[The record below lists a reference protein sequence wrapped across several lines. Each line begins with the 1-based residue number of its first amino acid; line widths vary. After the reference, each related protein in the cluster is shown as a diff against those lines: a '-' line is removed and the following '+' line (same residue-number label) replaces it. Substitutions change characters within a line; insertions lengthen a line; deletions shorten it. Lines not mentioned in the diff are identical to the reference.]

1 MQGAI
6 LYADALERI
15 IPDFRDDAPLER
27 HVIEQRVW
35 VLSDDAY
42 VGSTYRSAAFDKPPY
57 NRYTIIRA
65 QFDKWFS
72 QKVQEAGALLL
83 CETTVTGLV
92 MDGDRVAGV
101 HTDRGGTVYADLV
114 ILGDGVN
121 SLLANKAGFHPEL
134 KPRDVALAV
143 KEIHFLPEAT
153 IESRFNV
160 QPDQGVVIEMAGKIT
175 QGMVGTGFLY
185 TNRESL
191 TIGVGCLLS
200 DFKANGVP
208 PYQMLEDMKKHP
220 AIAPLLEGGEM
231 KEYCA
236 HLIPEGGYKAVPQVY
251 GHGWLMV
258 GDAAMLVNSVHRE
271 GSQPGHDLRPPG
283 GGNGARTG
291 RRRQGHDGAQSG
303 RLPRAPGRQLRA
315 QGPEEIPA
323 PAAGVRPQPPVL
335 HRLPGPAQRRRP
347 HPAHRRRR
355 RQENQGKTGAQKLR
369 HAPLAAGSGGRC
381 LQAVEG
387 LRMIKVEEKLFQN
400 RYRVDAGRPH
410 ISIIDAS
417 VCQHDCPT
425 KQCTVCCPAACYT
438 REGDGRVT
446 LITDG
451 CLECGTCRVI
461 CTDHRNVAWE
471 YPRGGYGIL
480 FKFG

>member
-1 MQGAI
+1 MSEKFDVIVVGAGPAGNAAAYTLAKGGLKVLQIERGESPGSKNVQGAI

-27 HVIEQRVW
+27 HIIEQRIW

-143 KEIHFLPEAT
+143 KEIHFLPEPT

-271 GSQPGHDLRPPG
+271 GSNL
-283 GGNGARTG
+283 AMT
-291 RRRQGHDGAQSG
+291 SG
-303 RLPRAPGRQLRA
+303 RLAAETALELA
-315 QGPEEIPA
+315 
-323 PAAGVRPQPPVL
+323 AAGKAMTARNLAAYRARLEDSFVL
-335 HRLPGPAQRRRP
+335 KDLKKYQRLPQVFDRNHQFFTDYPDLLNGAAHTLLTVDGVDKKTKEKQVRKNFVTRRSP
-347 HPAHRRRR
+347 LGLVGDAF
-355 RQENQGKTGAQKLR
+355 KLWR
-369 HAPLAAGSGGRC
+369 AF
-381 LQAVEG
+381 E
-387 LRMIKVEEKLFQN
+387 
-400 RYRVDAGRPH
+400 
-410 ISIIDAS
+410 
-417 VCQHDCPT
+417 
-425 KQCTVCCPAACYT
+425 
-438 REGDGRVT
+438 
-446 LITDG
+446 
-451 CLECGTCRVI
+451 
-461 CTDHRNVAWE
+461 
-471 YPRGGYGIL
+471 
-480 FKFG
+480 